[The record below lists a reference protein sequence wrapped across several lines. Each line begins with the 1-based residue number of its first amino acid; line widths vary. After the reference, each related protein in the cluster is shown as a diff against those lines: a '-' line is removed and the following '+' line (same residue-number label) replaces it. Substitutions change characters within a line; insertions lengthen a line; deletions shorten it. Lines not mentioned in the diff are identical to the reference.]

1 MTTAH
6 LLLCPIALDKIFSYT
21 ISYWICTF
29 ANKCINRY
37 SSLNSRLVP
46 SIHLITFLVLEVC
59 SAITLE
65 LLKGTIKPLTTLE
78 WGQKDAQTYTSIAKN
93 KPFKRNKQELLQ
105 HCGFPSNLHLCKWS
119 RCRHHPGFTMQEKE
133 FSYHK
138 QWCQDKRKS
147 KNPEL
152 TYCNWGTPSIQ

>member
-105 HCGFPSNLHLCKWS
+105 HCGFPSNLHLLKCTTLS
-119 RCRHHPGFTMQEKE
+119 EVVADIIQASPC
-133 FSYHK
+133 
-138 QWCQDKRKS
+138 KRKNS
-147 KNPEL
+147 L
-152 TYCNWGTPSIQ
+152 TISNDARIKGRARTQN